1 MALNSSEIF
10 MKAAVVH
17 GVNDIRIE
25 DYPTP
30 EAGPGEM
37 IVKTR
42 VAGICATD
50 IKTLLGLGLPKDLP
64 TILGHE
70 VVGEVAS
77 TGEGVTGFSPGE
89 RVGVYPIAVCGKCRY
104 CQQGRH
110 NLCEAEF
117 GLGHG
122 IEGGFAE
129 YVRLPKEIVDIGGV
143 VRLADGLSYEDA
155 VFAEPL
161 SCTLAAARSCNLR
174 KGATVLII
182 GAGPMGLMHL
192 KTARYHE
199 CEVIIADL
207 IDDRL
212 ALAQKMGANHVINS
226 GQKDLRNEV
235 MQRTDGRGADA
246 VIISLGI
253 PQVIEENMQLT
264 AKGGVCN
271 IFGGPPPSEI
281 KLDPRWLHYQEI
293 TLTGTFASTPDDFR
307 QCLELIADKS
317 IIVSDLL
324 SHTFSLDSF
333 LDAVEK
339 AKNQEMVRGI
349 VTFT

>member
-1 MALNSSEIF
+1 

-25 DYPTP
+25 EYPTP
-30 EAGPGEM
+30 QAGPGE
-37 IVKTR
+37 VVVRTR
-42 VAGICATD
+42 IAGICATD
-50 IKTLLGLGLPKDLP
+50 IKTLLGQGIPKDLP

-70 VVGEVAS
+70 VVGEI
-77 TGEGVTGFSPGE
+77 TGIGEGVTGFSQGE
-89 RVGVYPIAVCGKCRY
+89 RVAVYPIAVCGQCRY
-104 CQQGRH
+104 CLQGRH

-129 YVRLPKEIVDIGGV
+129 YVRLPREIVENNGV
-143 VRLADGLSYEDA
+143 VKLADGFSYEDA

-161 SCTLAAARSCNLR
+161 SCTLAAAHACRLKKND
-174 KGATVLII
+174 TVLVI

-192 KTARYHE
+192 KTARSFG
-199 CEVIIADL
+199 CRVLIADL
-207 IDDRL
+207 LEKRL
-212 ALAQKMGANHVINS
+212 ALAAQMGADTCIHS
-226 GQKDLRNEV
+226 GIENLQERV
-235 MQRTDGRGADA
+235 MALTDNRGADA

-253 PQVIEENMQLT
+253 PSVIEESLQLT

-271 IFGGPPPSEI
+271 IFGGPPPCEI
-281 KLDPRWLHYQEI
+281 KLDPRWLHYLEI
-293 TLTGTFASTPDDFR
+293 TLTGTFASTPALFKESLDRIQDR
-307 QCLELIADKS
+307 S

-324 SHTFSLDSF
+324 SHSFTLDNF

-349 VTFT
+349 VTFD

>member
-1 MALNSSEIF
+1 

-25 DYPTP
+25 EYPTP
-30 EAGPGEM
+30 QAGPGE
-37 IVKTR
+37 VVVRTR
-42 VAGICATD
+42 IAGICATD
-50 IKTLLGLGLPKDLP
+50 IKTLLGQGIPKDLP

-70 VVGEVAS
+70 VVGEIAGI
-77 TGEGVTGFSPGE
+77 GEGVTGFSKGE
-89 RVGVYPIAVCGKCRY
+89 RVAVYPIAVCGQCRY
-104 CQQGRH
+104 CLQGRH

-129 YVRLPKEIVDIGGV
+129 YVRLPREIVENNGV
-143 VRLADGLSYEDA
+143 VKLADDFSYEDA

-161 SCTLAAARSCNLR
+161 SCTLAAAHACRL
-174 KGATVLII
+174 KKDDTVLVI

-192 KTARYHE
+192 KTARSFG
-199 CEVIIADL
+199 CRVLIADL
-207 IDDRL
+207 LEKRL
-212 ALAQKMGANHVINS
+212 ALAAQMGADTCIHS
-226 GQKDLRNEV
+226 EV
-235 MQRTDGRGADA
+235 ENLQERVMALTDNRGADA

-253 PQVIEENMQLT
+253 PSVIEESLQLT

-271 IFGGPPPSEI
+271 IFGGPPPCEI
-281 KLDPRWLHYQEI
+281 KLDPRWLHYLEI
-293 TLTGTFASTPDDFR
+293 TLTGTFASTPALFKESLDR
-307 QCLELIADKS
+307 IQDKS

-324 SHTFSLDSF
+324 SHSFTLDSF

-349 VTFT
+349 VTFD

>member
-1 MALNSSEIF
+1 

-25 DYPTP
+25 EYPTP
-30 EAGPGEM
+30 KAGPGEI
-37 IVKTR
+37 IVSTKI
-42 VAGICATD
+42 AGICATD
-50 IKTLLGLGLPKDLP
+50 IKTLLGLGIPKDLP

-70 VVGEVAS
+70 VVGNIHS
-77 TGEGVTGFSPGE
+77 TGEGVTGFTQGD

-104 CQQGRH
+104 CRDGRH

-129 YVRLPKEIVDIGGV
+129 FVRLPKEIVEIGGV
-143 VRLADGLSYEDA
+143 VKLPDDLSFEDA
-155 VFAEPL
+155 VLAEPL
-161 SCTLAAARSCNLR
+161 SCTLAAARTCR
-174 KGATVLII
+174 IKKDDYVLII

-192 KTARYHE
+192 KTAKWSGAH
-199 CEVIIADL
+199 VIITDL
-207 IDDRL
+207 LDERL
-212 ALAQKMGANHVINS
+212 ELAGKMGADHLIHS
-226 GQKDLRNEV
+226 GQKDLRESL
-235 MQRTDGRGADA
+235 MEITDGRGADA

-253 PQVIEENMQLT
+253 PQVIEESIQLT

-281 KLDPRWLHYQEI
+281 KLDPRWLHYQEV

-307 QCLELIADKS
+307 QTLDLIHDKS

-324 SHTFSLDSF
+324 SHRFNLDSF

-349 VTFT
+349 VTFE

>member
-1 MALNSSEIF
+1 

-25 DYPTP
+25 EYPTP
-30 EAGPGEM
+30 TAGPGE
-37 IVKTR
+37 VVVRTR
-42 VAGICATD
+42 IAGICATD
-50 IKTLLGLGLPKDLP
+50 IKTLLGQGIPKDLP

-70 VVGEVAS
+70 VVGEIAQ
-77 TGEGVTGFSPGE
+77 TGKGVTGFGVGD
-89 RVGVYPIAVCGKCRY
+89 RVAVYPIAVCGKCRY
-104 CQQGRH
+104 CLQGRH

-129 YVRLPKEIVDIGGV
+129 YVRLPREIVENNGV
-143 VRLADGLSYEDA
+143 VKLAESFSYEDA

-161 SCTLAAARSCNLR
+161 SCTLAAAHSCKL
-174 KGATVLII
+174 KPDATVLII

-192 KTARYHE
+192 KTARSFG
-199 CEVIIADL
+199 CRVMIADL
-207 IDDRL
+207 LGDRL
-212 ALAQKMGANHVINS
+212 ALAKSMGANDCIHS
-226 GQKDLRNEV
+226 GQENLHDKV
-235 MQRTDGRGADA
+235 MELTGKRGADA

-253 PQVIEENMQLT
+253 PGVIEESLKLT

-271 IFGGPPPSEI
+271 IFGGPPSCEI
-281 KLDPRWLHYQEI
+281 KLDPRWLHYLEI
-293 TLTGTFASTPDDFR
+293 TLTGTFASTPALFKASLDNI
-307 QCLELIADKS
+307 ENKS
-317 IIVSDLL
+317 ILVSDLL
-324 SHTFSLDSF
+324 SHRFTLDTF

-349 VTFT
+349 VTFD

>member
-1 MALNSSEIF
+1 

-25 DYPTP
+25 EYPTP
-30 EAGPGEM
+30 EAGPGEV

-50 IKTLLGLGLPKDLP
+50 IKTLLGQGIPKDLP

-70 VVGEVAS
+70 VVGEIA
-77 TGEGVTGFSPGE
+77 VTGDGVDGFSVGD

-104 CQQGRH
+104 CLQGRH

-129 YVRLPKEIVDIGGV
+129 YVRLPREIVDIGGV
-143 VRLADGLSYEDA
+143 VKLGDDLSYEDA
-155 VFAEPL
+155 VMAEPL
-161 SCTLAAARSCNLR
+161 SCTLAAARTCKLQ
-174 KGATVLII
+174 KGHSVLII

-192 KTARYHE
+192 KTAKYYD
-199 CEVIIADL
+199 CEVMIADL

-212 ALAQKMGANHVINS
+212 SLAGKMGADHLINS
-226 GQKDLRNEV
+226 GQKNLHDEV
-235 MQRTDGRGADA
+235 MRLTEDRGADA

-253 PQVIEENMQLT
+253 PQVIEDNMKLT

-281 KLDPRWLHYQEI
+281 KLDPRWLHYLEI
-293 TLTGTFASTPDDFR
+293 TLTGTFASTPEDFR
-307 QCLELIADKS
+307 NCLELIRDKS
-317 IIVSDLL
+317 IVVSDLL
-324 SHTFSLDSF
+324 SHRFTLDNF

-349 VTFT
+349 VTFD

>member
-1 MALNSSEIF
+1 

-30 EAGPGEM
+30 EIGPGEVL
-37 IVKTR
+37 VKTK

-50 IKTLLGLGLPKDLP
+50 IKTLLGQGIPKDLP

-70 VVGEVAS
+70 VVGEIAATGDGVEGLSQGDRVA
-77 TGEGVTGFSPGE
+77 
-89 RVGVYPIAVCGKCRY
+89 VYPIAVCGKCRY
-104 CQQGRH
+104 CLQGRH

-129 YVRLPKEIVDIGGV
+129 YVRLPKEIVNIGGV
-143 VRLADGLSYEDA
+143 VKLSDDFSFEDA

-161 SCTLAAARSCNLR
+161 SCTLAAARACHL
-174 KGATVLII
+174 KKDAEVLII

-192 KTARYHE
+192 KTAKWHGCR
-199 CEVIIADL
+199 VMIADL
-207 IDDRL
+207 LEDRL
-212 ALAQKMGANHVINS
+212 ALAGKMGADQLINS
-226 GQKDLRNEV
+226 GHDNLAEEV
-235 MQRTDGRGADA
+235 MQLTDGRGADA

-253 PQVIEENMQLT
+253 PRVIEETMKLT

-281 KLDPRWLHYQEI
+281 KLDPRWLHYLEI
-293 TLTGTFASTPDDFR
+293 TLTGTFASTPDDFKT
-307 QCLELIADKS
+307 CLELIQNKS
-317 IIVSDLL
+317 ISVSDLL
-324 SHTFSLDSF
+324 SHRFTLDTF

-349 VTFT
+349 VIFE

>member
-1 MALNSSEIF
+1 

-25 DYPTP
+25 DYPDP
-30 EAGPGEM
+30 VAGPGEVV
-37 IVKTR
+37 VKTR

-50 IKTLLGLGLPKDLP
+50 IKTLLGQGIPKDLP

-70 VVGEVAS
+70 VVGEIAETGAGVQDFALGDRVA
-77 TGEGVTGFSPGE
+77 
-89 RVGVYPIAVCGKCRY
+89 VYPIAVCGKCRY
-104 CQQGRH
+104 CRQGRH
-110 NLCEAEF
+110 NLCEDEF

-129 YVRLPKEIVDIGGV
+129 YVRLPRRIVDIGGV
-143 VRLADGLSYEDA
+143 IRLADDVSFEDA

-161 SCTLAAARSCNLR
+161 SCTLAAARTCRLEKDRS
-174 KGATVLII
+174 VLII

-192 KTARYHE
+192 KTAKYFG
-199 CEVIIADL
+199 CEVMIADL

-212 ALAQKMGANHVINS
+212 ALAGNMGADHLINS
-226 GQKDLRNEV
+226 GQVDLKDEV
-235 MQRTDGRGADA
+235 MRLTSGRGADA

-253 PQVIEENMQLT
+253 PQVIEAAMKLT

-271 IFGGPPPSEI
+271 IFGGPPASEI
-281 KLDPRWLHYQEI
+281 TLDPRWLHYQEI
-293 TLTGTFASTPDDFR
+293 MLTGTFASTPEDFR
-307 QCLELIADKS
+307 QCLQRIENRE

-324 SHTFSLDSF
+324 SHRFTLDTF

-349 VTFT
+349 VTFA

>member
-1 MALNSSEIF
+1 MR
-10 MKAAVVH
+10 AAVVH

-25 DYPTP
+25 EYADPK
-30 EAGPGEM
+30 AGPGE
-37 IVKTR
+37 IVVKTA

-50 IKTLLGLGLPKDLP
+50 IKTLLGQGIPKNLP

-70 VVGEVAS
+70 VVGEIAK
-77 TGEGVTGFSPGE
+77 TDEGVSGFSVGD
-89 RVGVYPIAVCGKCRY
+89 RVAVYPIAVCGTCRY
-104 CQQGRH
+104 CLQGRH

-129 YVRLPKEIVDIGGV
+129 YVRLPRQIVDIGGV
-143 VRLADGLSYEDA
+143 VKLDDGFSFEDA

-161 SCTLAAARSCNLR
+161 SCTLAAAGTCRLGKGRS
-174 KGATVLII
+174 VLII

-192 KTARYHE
+192 KTAKYHG
-199 CEVIIADL
+199 CEVMIADL
-207 IDDRL
+207 IEERL
-212 ALAQKMGANHVINS
+212 SLAGTVGADYVINS
-226 GQKDLRNEV
+226 GQVELKDEV
-235 MQRTDGRGADA
+235 MRLTNGRGADA

-253 PQVIEENMQLT
+253 PQVIEENMKLT

-271 IFGGPPPSEI
+271 IFGGPPASEI

-293 TLTGTFASTPDDFR
+293 TLTGTFASTPKHFR
-307 QCLELIADKS
+307 QCLRLIRDKK

-324 SHTFSLDSF
+324 SHRFTLDSF

-349 VTFT
+349 VTFD

>member
-1 MALNSSEIF
+1 

-17 GVNDIRIE
+17 GINDIRIE
-25 DYPTP
+25 EYLTP
-30 EAGPGEM
+30 VAGPGEV
-37 IVKTR
+37 IVNTKI
-42 VAGICATD
+42 AGICATD
-50 IKTLLGLGLPKDLP
+50 IKTLLGQGIPKDLP

-70 VVGEVAS
+70 VVGEIAE
-77 TGEGVTGFSPGE
+77 TGEGVTGFEIGD
-89 RVGVYPIAVCGKCRY
+89 RVAVYPIAVCGKCYY
-104 CQQGRH
+104 CLQGRH

-129 YVRLPKEIVDIGGV
+129 FVRLPKEIVDIGGV
-143 VRLADGLSYEDA
+143 VKLGKDFSYEDA

-161 SCTLAAARSCNLR
+161 SCTLAAARTCRLR
-174 KGATVLII
+174 KGANVLII

-192 KTARYHE
+192 KMAKWFG
-199 CEVIIADL
+199 CKVMIADL

-212 ALAQKMGANHVINS
+212 ALAGKMGADHLINS
-226 GQKDLRNEV
+226 GRDNLADQVKEI
-235 MQRTDGRGADA
+235 TDGRGADA

-253 PQVIEENMQLT
+253 PQVIEDNIKLT

-281 KLDPRWLHYQEI
+281 KLDPRWLHYMEI
-293 TLTGTFASTPDDFR
+293 TLTGTFASTPDDFKE
-307 QCLELIADKS
+307 CLELIRDKS

-324 SHTFSLDSF
+324 SHKFSIDNF

-339 AKNQEMVRGI
+339 AKNQEMIRGI
-349 VTFT
+349 VLFD

>member
-1 MALNSSEIF
+1 

-25 DYPTP
+25 EYPTP
-30 EAGPGEM
+30 EAGPGEV

-50 IKTLLGLGLPKDLP
+50 IKTLLGQGIPKDLP

-70 VVGEVAS
+70 VVGEIA
-77 TGEGVTGFSPGE
+77 VTGDGVEGFSVGD

-104 CQQGRH
+104 CLQGRH

-143 VRLADGLSYEDA
+143 VKLGDDLSYEDA
-155 VFAEPL
+155 VMAEPL
-161 SCTLAAARSCNLR
+161 SCTLAAARTCKLQ
-174 KGATVLII
+174 KGHSVLII

-192 KTARYHE
+192 KTAKYYD
-199 CEVIIADL
+199 CEVMIADL

-212 ALAQKMGANHVINS
+212 SLAGKMGADHLINS
-226 GQKDLRNEV
+226 GQKNLHDEV
-235 MQRTDGRGADA
+235 MRLTEDRGADA

-253 PQVIEENMQLT
+253 PQVIEDNMKLT

-281 KLDPRWLHYQEI
+281 KLDPRWLHYLEI
-293 TLTGTFASTPDDFR
+293 TLTGTFASTPEDFR
-307 QCLELIADKS
+307 NCLELIRDKS
-317 IIVSDLL
+317 IVVSDLL
-324 SHTFSLDSF
+324 SHRFTLDNF

-349 VTFT
+349 VTFD

>member
-1 MALNSSEIF
+1 

-25 DYPTP
+25 EYPTP
-30 EAGPGEM
+30 EAGPGEV

-50 IKTLLGLGLPKDLP
+50 IKTLLGQGIPKDLP

-70 VVGEVAS
+70 VVGEIA
-77 TGEGVTGFSPGE
+77 VTGDGVEGFSVGD

-104 CQQGRH
+104 CLQGRH

-143 VRLADGLSYEDA
+143 VKLGDDLSYEDA
-155 VFAEPL
+155 VMAEPL
-161 SCTLAAARSCNLR
+161 SCTLAAARTCKLQ
-174 KGATVLII
+174 KGHSVLII

-192 KTARYHE
+192 KTAKYYD
-199 CEVIIADL
+199 CEVMIADL

-212 ALAQKMGANHVINS
+212 SLAGKMGADHLINS
-226 GQKDLRNEV
+226 GQKNLHEEV
-235 MQRTDGRGADA
+235 MRLTEDRGADA

-253 PQVIEENMQLT
+253 PQVIEDNMKLT

-281 KLDPRWLHYQEI
+281 KLDPRWLHYLEI
-293 TLTGTFASTPDDFR
+293 TLTGTFASTPEDFR
-307 QCLELIADKS
+307 NCLELIRDKS
-317 IIVSDLL
+317 IVVSDLL
-324 SHTFSLDSF
+324 SHRFTLDNF

-349 VTFT
+349 VTFD

>member
-1 MALNSSEIF
+1 

-25 DYPTP
+25 EYPTP
-30 EAGPGEM
+30 EAGDGE
-37 IVKTR
+37 IVVKSR
-42 VAGICATD
+42 VSGICATD

-70 VVGEVAS
+70 VVGEIAEL
-77 TGEGVTGFSPGE
+77 GKGVTGFSIGD
-89 RVGVYPIAVCGKCRY
+89 RVGVYPIAVCGACRY
-104 CQQGRH
+104 CLQGRH

-129 YVRLPKEIVDIGGV
+129 YVRLPGEIVDIGGV
-143 VRLADGLSYEDA
+143 VKLGDDLSFEDA

-161 SCTLAAARSCNLR
+161 SCTLAAARACRLH
-174 KGATVLII
+174 KDATVLII

-192 KTARYHE
+192 KTARYYG
-199 CEVIIADL
+199 CEVMITDL
-207 IDDRL
+207 LDERL
-212 ALAQKMGANHVINS
+212 ALAEKMGADHVINS
-226 GQKDLRNEV
+226 GEQNLREEV
-235 MQRTDGRGADA
+235 MRITGKRGADA

-281 KLDPRWLHYQEI
+281 TLDPRWLHYLEI
-293 TLTGTFASTPDDFR
+293 TLTGTFASTPADFR
-307 QCLELIADKS
+307 QCLELIRNKN
-317 IIVSDLL
+317 IKVSDLL
-324 SHTFSLDSF
+324 SHTFTLDTF

-339 AKNQEMVRGI
+339 AKKQEMVRGI
-349 VTFT
+349 VTFD

>member
-1 MALNSSEIF
+1 

-25 DYPTP
+25 EYPDP
-30 EAGPGEM
+30 VAGPGEV
-37 IVKTR
+37 IVKTQ

-50 IKTLLGLGLPKDLP
+50 IKTLLGQGIPKDLP

-70 VVGEVAS
+70 VVGEIAETGAGVQDFAPGDRVA
-77 TGEGVTGFSPGE
+77 
-89 RVGVYPIAVCGKCRY
+89 VYPIAVCGKCRY
-104 CQQGRH
+104 CRQGRH
-110 NLCEAEF
+110 NLCEDEF

-129 YVRLPKEIVDIGGV
+129 YVRLPRRIIDIGGV
-143 VRLADGLSYEDA
+143 VRLADDFSFEDA

-161 SCTLAAARSCNLR
+161 SCTLAAARTCRLEKDRS
-174 KGATVLII
+174 VLII

-192 KTARYHE
+192 KTAKYFG
-199 CEVIIADL
+199 CEVMIADL

-212 ALAQKMGANHVINS
+212 ALAGNMGADHLINS
-226 GQKDLRNEV
+226 GQVDLKDEV
-235 MQRTDGRGADA
+235 MRLTSGRGADA

-253 PQVIEENMQLT
+253 PQVIEDNIKLT

-281 KLDPRWLHYQEI
+281 TIDPRWLHYQEI
-293 TLTGTFASTPDDFR
+293 TLTGTFASTPEDFR
-307 QCLELIADKS
+307 QCLGFIENREIV
-317 IIVSDLL
+317 VSDLL
-324 SHTFSLDSF
+324 SHRFTLDTF

-349 VTFT
+349 VTFA

>member
-1 MALNSSEIF
+1 

-25 DYPTP
+25 EYPTP
-30 EAGPGEM
+30 VAGKGEV
-37 IVKTR
+37 IVNTKI
-42 VAGICATD
+42 AGICATD
-50 IKTLLGLGLPKDLP
+50 IKTLLGQGIPKDLP

-70 VVGEVAS
+70 VVGEIAA
-77 TGEGVTGFSPGE
+77 TGDGVTSFAIGD
-89 RVGVYPIAVCGKCRY
+89 RVAVYPIAVCGKCYY
-104 CQQGRH
+104 CRQGRH

-129 YVRLPKEIVDIGGV
+129 FVRLPKEIVDIGGV
-143 VRLADGLSYEDA
+143 VKLADDFSYEDA

-161 SCTLAAARSCNLR
+161 SCTLAAARTCRL
-174 KGATVLII
+174 KKDATVLII

-192 KTARYHE
+192 KMAKWFG
-199 CEVIIADL
+199 CKIMIADL
-207 IDDRL
+207 ADDRL
-212 ALAQKMGANHVINS
+212 SLAGKMGADHLINS
-226 GQKDLRNEV
+226 GQDNLAEQVKTI
-235 MQRTDGRGADA
+235 TDGRGADA

-253 PQVIEENMQLT
+253 PQVIEDNIKLT

-281 KLDPRWLHYQEI
+281 KLDPRWLHYMEI
-293 TLTGTFASTPDDFR
+293 TLTGTFASTPADFKE
-307 QCLELIADKS
+307 CLGLISDKS
-317 IIVSDLL
+317 IVVSDLL
-324 SHTFSLDSF
+324 SHKFSLDNF

-339 AKNQEMVRGI
+339 AKNQEMIRGI
-349 VTFT
+349 VVFE

>member
-1 MALNSSEIF
+1 

-25 DYPTP
+25 EYPDP
-30 EAGPGEM
+30 IAGPGEVV
-37 IVKTR
+37 VKTR

-50 IKTLLGLGLPKDLP
+50 IKTLLGQGIPKDLP

-70 VVGEVAS
+70 VVGEIAE
-77 TGEGVTGFSPGE
+77 TGEGVHDLNPGD
-89 RVGVYPIAVCGKCRY
+89 RVGVYPIAVCGQCRY

-129 YVRLPKEIVDIGGV
+129 YVRLPRQIVDIGGV
-143 VRLADGLSYEDA
+143 VKLADGFLYEDA

-161 SCTLAAARSCNLR
+161 SCTLAAARVCRLEKNRS
-174 KGATVLII
+174 VLII

-192 KTARYHE
+192 KTAKYFG
-199 CEVIIADL
+199 CTVMIADL
-207 IDDRL
+207 IDERL
-212 ALAQKMGANHVINS
+212 ALAGKMGADQAINS
-226 GQKDLRNEV
+226 GQVDLKDEV
-235 MQRTDGRGADA
+235 MRLTNGRGADA

-253 PQVIEENMQLT
+253 PQVIEDNMKLT

-281 KLDPRWLHYQEI
+281 NLDPRWLHYQEI
-293 TLTGTFASTPDDFR
+293 TLTGTFASTPEDFR
-307 QCLELIADKS
+307 KCLQLIEDKA

-324 SHTFSLDSF
+324 SHRFTLDTF

-349 VTFT
+349 VTLE

>member
-1 MALNSSEIF
+1 

-25 DYPTP
+25 EYPTP
-30 EAGPGEM
+30 EAGPGEI

-50 IKTLLGLGLPKDLP
+50 IKTLLGQGIPKDLP

-70 VVGEVAS
+70 VVGEIA
-77 TGEGVTGFSPGE
+77 VTGDGVDGFSVGD

-104 CQQGRH
+104 CLQGRH

-129 YVRLPKEIVDIGGV
+129 YVRLPREIVDIGGV
-143 VRLADGLSYEDA
+143 VKLGDDLSYEDA
-155 VFAEPL
+155 VMAEPL
-161 SCTLAAARSCNLR
+161 SCTLAAARTCKLQ
-174 KGATVLII
+174 KGHSVLII

-192 KTARYHE
+192 KTAKYYD
-199 CEVIIADL
+199 CEVMIADL

-212 ALAQKMGANHVINS
+212 SLAGKMGADHLINS
-226 GQKDLRNEV
+226 GQKNLHDEV
-235 MQRTDGRGADA
+235 MRLTEDRGADA

-253 PQVIEENMQLT
+253 PQVIEDNMKLT

-281 KLDPRWLHYQEI
+281 KLDPRWLHYLEI
-293 TLTGTFASTPDDFR
+293 TLTGTFASTPEDFR
-307 QCLELIADKS
+307 NCLELIRDKS
-317 IIVSDLL
+317 IVVSDLL
-324 SHTFSLDSF
+324 SHRFTLDNF

-349 VTFT
+349 VTFD

>member
-1 MALNSSEIF
+1 

-25 DYPTP
+25 EYPSP
-30 EAGPGEM
+30 VVGAGEV
-37 IVKTR
+37 IVKTKI
-42 VAGICATD
+42 AGICATD
-50 IKTLLGLGLPKDLP
+50 IKTLLGQGIPKDLP

-70 VVGEVAS
+70 VVGEIAATGDGVKRFAVGDRVA
-77 TGEGVTGFSPGE
+77 
-89 RVGVYPIAVCGKCRY
+89 VYPIAACGKCHY
-104 CQQGRH
+104 CLQGRH

-129 YVRLPKEIVDIGGV
+129 YVRLPKEIIDIGGV
-143 VRLADGLSYEDA
+143 VKLEDDFSYEDA
-155 VFAEPL
+155 VLAEPL
-161 SCTLAAARSCNLR
+161 SCTLAAARTCR
-174 KGATVLII
+174 MKKGDSVLII

-192 KTARYHE
+192 KMAKWFG
-199 CEVIIADL
+199 CQVIIADL
-207 IDDRL
+207 IDERL
-212 ALAQKMGANHVINS
+212 ALAGRMRADHLINS
-226 GQKDLRNEV
+226 DRDNLADQVKEI
-235 MQRTDGRGADA
+235 TDGRGADT
-246 VIISLGI
+246 VVISLGI
-253 PQVIEENMQLT
+253 PQIIEDSLKLT

-293 TLTGTFASTPDDFR
+293 TLTGTFASTPADFIKS
-307 QCLELIADKS
+307 LELIRDKS

-324 SHTFSLDSF
+324 SHRFTLDSF

-349 VTFT
+349 VIFD

>member
-1 MALNSSEIF
+1 

-25 DYPTP
+25 EYPTP
-30 EAGPGEM
+30 DAGPGEV
-37 IVKTR
+37 IVKTK

-50 IKTLLGLGLPKDLP
+50 IKTLLGQGIPKDLP

-70 VVGEVAS
+70 VVGEIA
-77 TGEGVTGFSPGE
+77 VTGDGVKGYSIGD

-104 CQQGRH
+104 CLQGRH

-122 IEGGFAE
+122 IEGAFAE

-143 VRLADGLSYEDA
+143 VKLGDDFSYEDA
-155 VFAEPL
+155 VMAEPL
-161 SCTLAAARSCNLR
+161 SCTLAAARTCKLQ
-174 KGATVLII
+174 KGHSVLII

-192 KTARYHE
+192 KTAKYYD
-199 CEVIIADL
+199 CEVMIADL
-207 IDDRL
+207 LDERL
-212 ALAQKMGANHVINS
+212 SLAGKMGADHLINS
-226 GQKDLRNEV
+226 GQKNLHEEV
-235 MQRTDGRGADA
+235 MRLTDGRGADA

-253 PQVIEENMQLT
+253 PQVIEDNMKLT

-281 KLDPRWLHYQEI
+281 KLDPRWLHYLEI
-293 TLTGTFASTPDDFR
+293 TLTGTFASTPEDFR
-307 QCLELIADKS
+307 NCLELIRDKS
-317 IIVSDLL
+317 IVVSDLL
-324 SHTFSLDSF
+324 SHRFTLDNF

-349 VTFT
+349 VTFD

>member
-1 MALNSSEIF
+1 

-25 DYPTP
+25 EYPTP
-30 EAGPGEM
+30 GAGEGE
-37 IVKTR
+37 VVVRTR
-42 VAGICATD
+42 VSGICATD

-70 VVGEVAS
+70 VVGEIAEL
-77 TGEGVTGFSPGE
+77 GPGVQGLQVGE
-89 RVGVYPIAVCGKCRY
+89 RVAVYPIAVCGTCRY
-104 CQQGRH
+104 CRAGRH

-129 YVRLPKEIVDIGGV
+129 YVRLPRQIVENGGV
-143 VRLADGLSYEDA
+143 VRLEDDFSYEDA

-161 SCTLAAARSCNLR
+161 SCTLAAARACRLEPGR
-174 KGATVLII
+174 DVLII

-192 KTARYHE
+192 KMARHHG
-199 CEVIIADL
+199 CRVLIADL
-207 IDDRL
+207 LEARL
-212 ALAQKMGANHVINS
+212 ALAEKMGADEVIDSKTENLPERVRELT
-226 GQKDLRNEV
+226 G
-235 MQRTDGRGADA
+235 GRGADA

-253 PQVIEENMQLT
+253 PQVIEESLKLT

-281 KLDPRWLHYQEI
+281 RLDPRWLHYLEI
-293 TLTGTFASTPDDFR
+293 TLTGTFASTPGLFR
-307 QCLELIADKS
+307 ESLELIRTGA
-317 IIVSDLL
+317 ITVSDLL
-324 SHTFSLDSF
+324 SHRFSLDSF
-333 LDAVEK
+333 LEAVDR
-339 AKNQEMVRGI
+339 ARNQEMVRG
-349 VTFT
+349 VVLFDEQ

>member
-1 MALNSSEIF
+1 

-25 DYPTP
+25 EYPTP
-30 EAGPGEM
+30 EAGPGEV
-37 IVKTR
+37 IVRTK

-50 IKTLLGLGLPKDLP
+50 IKTLLGQGIPKDLP

-70 VVGEVAS
+70 VVGEIAVI
-77 TGEGVTGFSPGE
+77 GDGVENFSVGD

-104 CQQGRH
+104 CLQGRH

-129 YVRLPKEIVDIGGV
+129 YVRLPREIVDIGGV
-143 VRLADGLSYEDA
+143 VKLGDDLSYEDA
-155 VFAEPL
+155 VMAEPL
-161 SCTLAAARSCNLR
+161 SCTLAAARTCKLQ
-174 KGATVLII
+174 KGHSVLII

-192 KTARYHE
+192 KTAKYYD
-199 CEVIIADL
+199 CEVMIADL
-207 IDDRL
+207 LDERL
-212 ALAQKMGANHVINS
+212 SLAGKMGADHLINS
-226 GQKDLRNEV
+226 GQKNLHEEV
-235 MQRTDGRGADA
+235 MRLTDGRGADA

-253 PQVIEENMQLT
+253 PQVIEDNMKLT

-281 KLDPRWLHYQEI
+281 KLDPRWLHYMEI
-293 TLTGTFASTPDDFR
+293 TLTGTFASTPEDFR
-307 QCLELIADKS
+307 NCLELIRDKS
-317 IIVSDLL
+317 IVVSDLL
-324 SHTFSLDSF
+324 SHRFTLDNF

-349 VTFT
+349 VTFD

>member
-1 MALNSSEIF
+1 
-10 MKAAVVH
+10 MKAAVVY

-25 DYPTP
+25 EYPTP
-30 EAGPGEM
+30 EAGAGEI
-37 IVKTR
+37 IVKTH

-70 VVGEVAS
+70 VVGEIAE
-77 TGEGVTGFSPGE
+77 TGEGVAGFAIGD

-104 CQQGRH
+104 CLQGRH

-129 YVRLPKEIVDIGGV
+129 YVRLPREIVAIGGV
-143 VRLADGLSYEDA
+143 VKLGDGLSFEDA

-161 SCTLAAARSCNLR
+161 SCTLAAARSCRLK
-174 KGATVLII
+174 KGGQILII

-192 KTARYHE
+192 KTAKYYG
-199 CEVIIADL
+199 CEVILTDL
-207 IDDRL
+207 LAERL
-212 ALAQKMGANHVINS
+212 ALAGKMGADHVLNS
-226 GQKDLRNEV
+226 GEKNLHDEV
-235 MQRTDGRGADA
+235 MRITGGRGADS

-253 PQVIEENMQLT
+253 PQVIEDSMKLT

-293 TLTGTFASTPDDFR
+293 TLTGTFASTPEDFR
-307 QCLELIADKS
+307 QCLQLIADKS

-324 SHTFSLDSF
+324 SHTFSLDNF

>member
-1 MALNSSEIF
+1 

-17 GVNDIRIE
+17 GINDIRIE
-25 DYPTP
+25 EYPDP
-30 EAGPGEM
+30 VAGPGEVV
-37 IVKTR
+37 VKTN

-50 IKTLLGLGLPKDLP
+50 IKTLLGQGIPKDLP

-70 VVGEVAS
+70 VVGEIHAVGDGVNDLAIGDRVA
-77 TGEGVTGFSPGE
+77 
-89 RVGVYPIAVCGKCRY
+89 VYPIAVCGKCRY
-104 CQQGRH
+104 CLAGRH

-143 VRLADGLSYEDA
+143 VKLSEELSFEDA
-155 VFAEPL
+155 VMAEPL
-161 SCTLAAARSCNLR
+161 SCALAAARICKLK
-174 KGATVLII
+174 KGASVLII
-182 GAGPMGLMHL
+182 GAGPMGLMHS
-192 KTARYHE
+192 KVASWCG

-207 IDDRL
+207 MASRL
-212 ALAQKMGANHVINS
+212 ALAGTMGAQHLINS
-226 GQKDLRNEV
+226 GKENLHDEV
-235 MQRTDGRGADA
+235 MRITDGRGADV

-253 PQVIEENMQLT
+253 PQVIEDSLKLT

-271 IFGGPPPSEI
+271 IFGGPPAGDI
-281 KLDPRWLHYQEI
+281 KFDPRWLHYQEI
-293 TLTGTFASTPDDFR
+293 TLTGTFAATPDDFKK
-307 QCLELIADKS
+307 CLQLIGEEA
-317 IIVSDLL
+317 IIVSDLI
-324 SHTFSLDSF
+324 SHRFTLDSF

-349 VTFT
+349 VTFGAPVSVSF

>member
-1 MALNSSEIF
+1 

-17 GVNDIRIE
+17 GVNDIRVE
-25 DYPTP
+25 KYPDP
-30 EAGPGEM
+30 KAGPGEVV
-37 IVKTR
+37 VKTA

-50 IKTLLGLGLPKDLP
+50 VKTLLGQGIPRDLP

-70 VVGEVAS
+70 VVGEIAE
-77 TGEGVTGFSPGE
+77 TGEGVEDFSLGD
-89 RVGVYPIAVCGKCRY
+89 RVGVYPIAVCGTCRY
-104 CQQGRH
+104 CLQGRH

-129 YVRLPKEIVDIGGV
+129 YVRLPRQIVDIGGV
-143 VRLADGLSYEDA
+143 VKLDDDFSFEDA

-161 SCTLAAARSCNLR
+161 SCTLAAAGTCRLEKDRS
-174 KGATVLII
+174 VLII

-192 KTARYHE
+192 KTAKYFG
-199 CEVIIADL
+199 CQVIIADL
-207 IDDRL
+207 IDERL
-212 ALAQKMGANHVINS
+212 ALAGTMGADHVINS
-226 GQKDLRNEV
+226 GQVKLKDKV
-235 MQRTDGRGADA
+235 MRLTDGRGADA

-253 PQVIEENMQLT
+253 PQVIEENMKLT

-271 IFGGPPPSEI
+271 IFGGPPASEI

-293 TLTGTFASTPDDFR
+293 TLTGTFASTPEDFR
-307 QCLELIADKS
+307 KCLQLIYGRE

-324 SHTFSLDSF
+324 SHTFTLDSF

-349 VTFT
+349 VTF

>member
-1 MALNSSEIF
+1 

-25 DYPTP
+25 EYPNPT
-30 EAGPGEM
+30 AGPGEVV
-37 IVKTR
+37 VKTR

-50 IKTLLGLGLPKDLP
+50 IKTLLGQGIPKDLP

-70 VVGEVAS
+70 VVGEIAEI
-77 TGEGVTGFSPGE
+77 GEGVSNFTLGD
-89 RVGVYPIAVCGKCRY
+89 RVGVYPIAVCGQCRY
-104 CQQGRH
+104 CLQGRH
-110 NLCEAEF
+110 NLCAAEF

-129 YVRLPKEIVDIGGV
+129 YVRLPRQIIDIGGV
-143 VRLADGLSYEDA
+143 VKLTDDFAYEDA

-161 SCTLAAARSCNLR
+161 SCTLAAARTCRLEKNRS
-174 KGATVLII
+174 VLII

-192 KTARYHE
+192 KIAKYFG
-199 CEVIIADL
+199 CNVMIADL

-212 ALAQKMGANHVINS
+212 ALAGTMGADHLIDS
-226 GQKDLRNEV
+226 GQIDLKDEV
-235 MQRTDGRGADA
+235 MRLTEGRGADA

-253 PQVIEENMQLT
+253 PHVIENSMQLT

-293 TLTGTFASTPDDFR
+293 TLTGTFASTPEDFR
-307 QCLELIADKS
+307 QCLQLIKDKE

-324 SHTFSLDSF
+324 SHSFTLDTFLE
-333 LDAVEK
+333 AVEK

-349 VTFT
+349 VTFK

>member
-1 MALNSSEIF
+1 

-25 DYPTP
+25 EYPTP
-30 EAGPGEM
+30 EVGPGEVV
-37 IVKTR
+37 VKSR

-50 IKTLLGLGLPKDLP
+50 IKTLLGQGIPKDLP

-70 VVGEVAS
+70 VVGEIAAL
-77 TGEGVTGFSPGE
+77 GEGVQDLAVGD

-104 CQQGRH
+104 CLQGRH
-110 NLCEAEF
+110 NLCESEF

-129 YVRLPKEIVDIGGV
+129 FVRLPGEIVAAGGV
-143 VRLADGLSYEDA
+143 VRLGDDLTYEDA
-155 VFAEPL
+155 VMAEPL
-161 SCTLAAARSCNLR
+161 SCTLAAARTCRLK
-174 KGATVLII
+174 KGDHVLII

-192 KTARYHE
+192 KTAKYYG
-199 CEVIIADL
+199 CEVMIADL
-207 IDDRL
+207 IEERL
-212 ALAQKMGANHVINS
+212 ALAEQMGADHLIHS
-226 GQKDLRNEV
+226 GKDNLHDEV
-235 MQRTDGRGADA
+235 MRITDGRGADA

-253 PQVIEENMQLT
+253 PQVIEDTMKLT

-307 QCLELIADKS
+307 LCLQLIGEKK
-317 IIVSDLL
+317 IIVSDLI
-324 SHTFSLDSF
+324 SHRFTLDSF

-349 VTFT
+349 VVFDE

>member
-1 MALNSSEIF
+1 

-25 DYPTP
+25 EYPDPTV
-30 EAGPGEM
+30 GPGEV

-50 IKTLLGLGLPKDLP
+50 IKTLLGQGIPKDLP

-70 VVGEVAS
+70 VVGEIAEIGMGVHDLRLGDRVA
-77 TGEGVTGFSPGE
+77 
-89 RVGVYPIAVCGKCRY
+89 VYPIAACGTCRY
-104 CQQGRH
+104 CLQGRH

-129 YVRLPKEIVDIGGV
+129 YVRLPRQIVAIGGV
-143 VRLADGLSYEDA
+143 VKLEDDFSSEDA

-161 SCTLAAARSCNLR
+161 SCTLAAARTCRLE
-174 KGATVLII
+174 KGRSVLVI

-192 KTARYHE
+192 KTAKYFG
-199 CEVIIADL
+199 CEVMIADL
-207 IDDRL
+207 IDERL
-212 ALAQKMGANHVINS
+212 SLAGAMGADYLINS
-226 GQKDLRNEV
+226 GQVDFKDEV
-235 MQRTDGRGADA
+235 MRLTNGRGADA

-253 PQVIEENMQLT
+253 PSVIGESLKLT
-264 AKGGVCN
+264 ARGGVCN
-271 IFGGPPPSEI
+271 IFGGPPASEI
-281 KLDPRWLHYQEI
+281 PLDPRWLHYQEI
-293 TLTGTFASTPDDFR
+293 TLTGTFASTPEDFR
-307 QCLELIADKS
+307 QCLQLIENKE

-324 SHTFSLDSF
+324 SHRFTLDSF

-349 VTFT
+349 VTF

>member
-1 MALNSSEIF
+1 

-25 DYPTP
+25 EYPSPVTG
-30 EAGPGEM
+30 AGEL
-37 IVKTR
+37 IVNTR
-42 VAGICATD
+42 IAGICATD
-50 IKTLLGLGLPKDLP
+50 IKTLLGQGIPKDLP

-70 VVGEVAS
+70 VVGEIAAI
-77 TGEGVTGFSPGE
+77 GDGVTNFAIGD
-89 RVGVYPIAVCGKCRY
+89 RVAVYPIAVCGECYYCR
-104 CQQGRH
+104 QGRH

-129 YVRLPKEIVDIGGV
+129 FVRLPKEIVDIGGV
-143 VRLADGLSYEDA
+143 VKLTDDFSYEDA

-161 SCTLAAARSCNLR
+161 SCTLAAARTCRL
-174 KGATVLII
+174 KKDATVLII

-192 KTARYHE
+192 KMAKWFG
-199 CEVIIADL
+199 CKVMIADL
-207 IDDRL
+207 VDDRL
-212 ALAQKMGANHVINS
+212 SLAGKMGADHLINS
-226 GQKDLRNEV
+226 GQDNLAEQVKTI
-235 MQRTDGRGADA
+235 TDGRGADA

-253 PQVIEENMQLT
+253 PQVIEDNIKLT

-281 KLDPRWLHYQEI
+281 KLDPRWLHYMEV
-293 TLTGTFASTPDDFR
+293 TLTGTFASTPADFKE
-307 QCLELIADKS
+307 CLGLIKDKS
-317 IIVSDLL
+317 IVVSDLL
-324 SHTFSLDSF
+324 SHKFSLDNF

-339 AKNQEMVRGI
+339 AKNQEMIRGI
-349 VTFT
+349 VVFD

>member
-1 MALNSSEIF
+1 

-25 DYPTP
+25 EYPTP
-30 EAGPGEM
+30 QAGPGE
-37 IVKTR
+37 VVVRTR
-42 VAGICATD
+42 IAGICATD
-50 IKTLLGLGLPKDLP
+50 IKTLLGQGIPKDLP

-70 VVGEVAS
+70 VVGEIAGI
-77 TGEGVTGFSPGE
+77 GEGVTGFSQGE
-89 RVGVYPIAVCGKCRY
+89 RVAVYPIAVCGQCRY
-104 CQQGRH
+104 CLQGRH

-129 YVRLPKEIVDIGGV
+129 YVRLPREIVENNGV
-143 VRLADGLSYEDA
+143 VKLADDFSYEDA

-161 SCTLAAARSCNLR
+161 SCTLAAAHACRL
-174 KGATVLII
+174 KKDDTVLVI

-192 KTARYHE
+192 KTARSFG
-199 CEVIIADL
+199 CRVLIADL
-207 IDDRL
+207 LEKRL
-212 ALAQKMGANHVINS
+212 ALAAQMGADTCIHS
-226 GQKDLRNEV
+226 EV
-235 MQRTDGRGADA
+235 ENLQERVMALTDNRGADA

-253 PQVIEENMQLT
+253 PSVIEESLQLT

-271 IFGGPPPSEI
+271 IFGGPPPCEI
-281 KLDPRWLHYQEI
+281 KLDPRWLHYLEI
-293 TLTGTFASTPDDFR
+293 TLTGTFASTPALFKESLDR
-307 QCLELIADKS
+307 IQDKS

-324 SHTFSLDSF
+324 SHSFTLDSF

-349 VTFT
+349 VTFD

>member
-1 MALNSSEIF
+1 

-25 DYPTP
+25 EYPTP
-30 EAGPGEM
+30 KAGAGEVV
-37 IVKTR
+37 VKTH

-70 VVGEVAS
+70 VVGEIAE
-77 TGEGVTGFSPGE
+77 TGEGVSGFAVGD

-104 CQQGRH
+104 CRQGRH

-129 YVRLPKEIVDIGGV
+129 YVRLPREIVDIGGV
-143 VRLADGLSYEDA
+143 VRLAEDLSFEDA

-161 SCTLAAARSCNLR
+161 SCTLAAARSCRL
-174 KGATVLII
+174 KKDDQVLII

-192 KTARYHE
+192 KTAKYHG
-199 CEVIIADL
+199 CEVMIADL
-207 IDDRL
+207 IDKRL
-212 ALAQKMGANHVINS
+212 ELAGKMGADHVINS
-226 GQKDLRNEV
+226 GEKNLHDEV
-235 MQRTDGRGADA
+235 MRITAGRGADA

-253 PQVIEENMQLT
+253 PQVIEDNMKLT

-281 KLDPRWLHYQEI
+281 KLDPRWLHYLEI
-293 TLTGTFASTPDDFR
+293 TLTGTFASTPADFR
-307 QCLELIADKS
+307 ECLELIHNKS

-324 SHTFSLDSF
+324 SHTFTVDSF

>member
-1 MALNSSEIF
+1 MQ
-10 MKAAVVH
+10 AAVVH
-17 GVNDIRIE
+17 GINDIRIE
-25 DYPTP
+25 DYPDP
-30 EAGPGEM
+30 VAGPGEVV
-37 IVKTR
+37 IKSK

-50 IKTLLGLGLPKDLP
+50 IKTLLGQGIPKDLP

-70 VVGEVAS
+70 VVGEIYAI
-77 TGEGVTGFSPGE
+77 GEGVEGYDTGE
-89 RVGVYPIAVCGKCRY
+89 RVAVYPIAVCGKCRY
-104 CQQGRH
+104 CRQGRH

-129 YVRLPKEIVDIGGV
+129 YVRLPKEIVNIGGV
-143 VRLADGLSYEDA
+143 VKLHEDFSYEDA
-155 VFAEPL
+155 VMAEPL
-161 SCTLAAARSCNLR
+161 SCALAAARACRLK
-174 KGATVLII
+174 KGYKVLII

-192 KTARYHE
+192 KIARWCG

-207 IDDRL
+207 MESRL
-212 ALAQKMGANHVINS
+212 ALAGTMGAEYLIDSSKN
-226 GQKDLRNEV
+226 DLHEEV
-235 MQRTDGRGADA
+235 MRITDGHGADV

-253 PQVIEENMQLT
+253 PEVIEDSLKLT

-271 IFGGPPPSEI
+271 IFGGPPECEI

-293 TLTGTFASTPDDFR
+293 TLTGTFASTPADFKK
-307 QCLELIADKS
+307 CLQLIGEEA
-317 IIVSDLL
+317 IIVSNLI
-324 SHTFSLDSF
+324 SHRFTLDSF

-349 VTFT
+349 VTFGSPVSVSF